1 MMCCM
6 LGLALGVHAQ
16 ESVFLQQYREKV
28 KAYNQDIKSA
38 GYAVSIRQEAEKSA
52 KADFLPSLS
61 GNADASY
68 TGNPLELYRELPSI
82 ETPLYF
88 QGRDTKYGASVTLLQ
103 PVYSGGALKAGL
115 EKSRKEKESALYEEK
130 RVTNDVLYQA
140 MVEVAAGFKESVAAL
155 VEVVRHR
162 VEEEYTDRNDLLMA
176 EVKLNDA
183 EFRLEQARNEAE
195 VARLSMNSFSGEAS
209 DKVILTDSLVV
220 PLTEVQVYEQT
231 LETAMAHR
239 PELRIAANQVAIQ
252 QSAARIANSRYLPK
266 LSVGVDGSYSS
277 PGYDFNSDLDPNYM
291 VYAKLSVP
299 IFEWGKRKNTRRI
312 GKLDVNRALENQSK
326 VADGVR
332 LEVETAY
339 YTYTQAVRQVCL
351 TESSLA
357 KAATSEQLAMDK
369 YKEGTISIVEV
380 LNAQMYHQE
389 AELNHIRSKLR
400 AQLAKSSLERAAGRL
415 GEY

>member
-1 MMCCM
+1 MMMCCM

-61 GNADASY
+61 GNANASY

-140 MVEVAAGFKESVAAL
+140 DQYYWNKVACEEI
-155 VEVVRHR
+155 VEVVWHR
-162 VEEEYTDRNDLLMA
+162 VEKKYTDRNDLLMA

>member
-1 MMCCM
+1 MMMCCM

-140 MVEVAAGFKESVAAL
+140 DQYYWNKVACEEMV
-155 VEVVRHR
+155 
-162 VEEEYTDRNDLLMA
+162 EEYTDRNDLLMA